1 MQVTTD
7 LSKRSNSTANPSE
20 RSNRFSAH
28 SLDATDCMETQFDGN
43 RLRGRCVINQ
53 MTADLSK
60 SPNSTTDAWVR
71 SNHVLTRSLDVTEC
85 GRTYFEREES
95 ATIFALQFTE
105 VEIVFALEIPEG

>member
-28 SLDATDCMETQFDGN
+28 SLDATECMETQFEGN

-60 SPNSTTDAWVR
+60 SPNSTTDPWVR
-71 SNHVLTRSLDVTEC
+71 SNHVLTRSLDATEYSGMYLEC
-85 GRTYFEREES
+85 GKSE
-95 ATIFALQFTE
+95 TIFVLQM
-105 VEIVFALEIPEG
+105 VEN